1 MIEAGRAV
9 PSIVFLEVEPWEQE
23 YLMTRCPQSWQARFY
38 PDEADRIELT
48 KVADAQILSVFIY
61 SDLDAALLG
70 RLPALKMI
78 ATRSTGY
85 DHVDTG
91 FCRERGIVVS
101 HVPTYGANTVA
112 EHAFALI
119 LSLSRKIYQARSRTL
134 LGDFSFRG
142 LQGFDLMGKTLGVIG
157 TGQIGRHVIRIAKG
171 FQMQVIAHDAR
182 PDQDLS
188 TLLGFEYTSFEG
200 LLKRADVISLHCPLT
215 PGSRHLIGRRAFET
229 MKPGV
234 LVINTARG
242 ALIDTDALL
251 WALEEKIVGGAGLD
265 VLEEEEAIR
274 EERELLSKRFDEG
287 RLRSVVR
294 NHILLKRDDVLITP
308 HIAFD
313 SREAVERILTTTLDN
328 ISGFLEGTPRN
339 RVA

>member
-1 MIEAGRAV
+1 MNNTEHSQPTI
-9 PSIVFLEVEPWEQE
+9 IFLEVESWEE
-23 YLMTRCPQSWQARFY
+23 EFLMERCLPSWRARFY
-38 PDEADRIELT
+38 SEEADRIDQGMIEDVEL
-48 KVADAQILSVFIY
+48 LSVFIY

-70 RLPALKMI
+70 RLPKLRLI

-85 DHVDTG
+85 DHIDTA
-91 FCRERGIVVS
+91 FCRMRGIAVS
-101 HVPTYGANTVA
+101 HVPSYGVNTVA
-112 EHAFALI
+112 EHPFALI
-119 LSLSRKIYQARSRTL
+119 LSLSRKIYQARTRTL
-134 LGDFSFRG
+134 QGDFSFRG

-157 TGQIGRHVIRIAKG
+157 TGQIGRHVIRIANG
-171 FQMQVIAHDAR
+171 FQMRVLAYDAY
-182 PDQDLS
+182 PDLELGA
-188 TLLGFEYTSFEG
+188 LLGFEYTGFDD

-215 PGSRHLIGRRAFET
+215 PASRHLIGRRAFEM

-251 WALEEKIVGGAGLD
+251 WALEKKVVGGAGLD

-274 EERELLSKRFDEG
+274 EERELLSGWFDESK
-287 RLRSVVR
+287 LRAVVR
-294 NHILLKRDDVLITP
+294 HHVLVKRDDVIITP
-308 HIAFD
+308 HIAFN
-313 SREAVERILTTTLDN
+313 SRDAVERILTTTLDN